1 MFIGLIG
8 AMEEVDN
15 TTAEVDLEAAG
26 ETAVAVA
33 DESAEIQKDNTAID
47 VTVGQVEEAV
57 QAGDE
62 LESIGE
68 VAVDSV
74 ESGEGMTEQTAE
86 LAEIA
91 IESICNRLSYRPAVR
106 LVPAVE
112 SSFGN
117 NASRLTSTKIII
129 ENIGDTLKKIWA
141 SIKAAALRVWDM
153 VKGFI
158 ANLFKSTTALGK
170 HIDSLRQRVRNVDPS
185 AKPEKKTLK
194 SGVAKFFTIDKK
206 ANLKTWEDLDNNLLH
221 LVNGLSDISAGRRKI
236 AEEASKLFSG
246 GDINK
251 DSVSAYFTAQSA
263 ASQKIEDIVAKI
275 TQLAVVDIATDG
287 TSARNQTA
295 NMKAVASKKSV
306 KEFTY
311 GPFPGHIV
319 LSMRKTT
326 TTVNGVD
333 VDNVSLSFKAA
344 KGDYAE
350 EIEALDAD
358 GIKRI
363 LDQANKDLNTLKD
376 VNKTMGNYETM
387 TKSIVKSAET
397 VISETSKI
405 LAKTGS
411 DSETRQAL
419 EELKRDVKNSIAD
432 LGAFGAKAP
441 AMVFQSVKHLADWAS
456 ISLRNL
462 KVK

>member
-15 TTAEVDLEAAG
+15 TATEVDLVEAG
-26 ETAVAVA
+26 ETAVEVA

-68 VAVDSV
+68 VAVDAV

-91 IESICNRLSYRPAVR
+91 IESICNRLGYRPAVR

-117 NASRLTSTKIII
+117 TASRLTSTKIVI
-129 ENIGDTLKKIWA
+129 ENISDTLKKIWA

-153 VKGFI
+153 VKSFI

-170 HIDSLRQRVRNVDPS
+170 HIDALRQRVRNIDPS
-185 AKPEKKTLK
+185 AKPDKKTLK
-194 SGVAKFFTIDKK
+194 SGVAKFFSVGKK
-206 ANLKTWEDLDNNLLH
+206 ADLKTWEQLDNNLYYLIT
-221 LVNGLSDISAGRRKI
+221 GLGEISAGRRKI

-246 GDINK
+246 SKITK
-251 DSVSAYFTAQSA
+251 DSVADYLKAQSA
-263 ASQKIEDIVAKI
+263 ASTKIENILTKV
-275 TQLAVVDIATDG
+275 TELAVVDIATDG
-287 TSARNQTA
+287 TSNRNKKA
-295 NMKAVASKKSV
+295 NEKIAESEKKI

-326 TTVNGVD
+326 SVVNGVN
-333 VDNVSLSFKAA
+333 VDNVLLSFKAA

-358 GIKRI
+358 GIKKI
-363 LDQANKDLNTLKD
+363 LDQANKALNLLKD
-376 VNKTMGNYETM
+376 VNKTLSNYESM

-397 VISETSKI
+397 VISEASKI
-405 LAKTGS
+405 LDKTGS
-411 DSETRQAL
+411 DSETRQGL

-432 LGAFGAKAP
+432 LGSFGAKSP
-441 AMVFQSVKHLADWAS
+441 AISFQTVKNLGDWAS